1 MTASHRILHLSD
13 THLFGDGTLHYG
25 LVDTRIALERVLER
39 AGSLGA
45 VDAVVVSGD
54 LSDDGSAESYRILS
68 GMLEPWAADRGAQ
81 VVYAIGNHD
90 LPEPFEEVLGE
101 RETVVEVRGLRI
113 VTVDS
118 TVTGA
123 GYGSIDEEQLER
135 LREVLSES
143 AEHGTVVVLHHPPT
157 PPTTGLFE
165 SLRLVDPD
173 PLLEACRDGDV
184 RAILAGHYHHA
195 LATETDP
202 GYIPLVVAPAV
213 ANTVD
218 VLWSE
223 PGDRA
228 VRGSGFAVV
237 DLPDDE
243 PVRAHFVTAPAGDD
257 GDPVYVLSPAD
268 VERIAEAS
276 GWRGEG

>member
-25 LVDTRIALERVLER
+25 LVDTRVALERVLGR
-39 AGSLGA
+39 AASLGA
-45 VDAVVVSGD
+45 IDAVVVSGD
-54 LSDDGSAESYRILS
+54 LSEDGSAESYRILA
-68 GMLEPWAADRGAQ
+68 GLVEPWAAERGAQ
-81 VVYAIGNHD
+81 VVYAMGNHD

-113 VTVDS
+113 VTLDS
-118 TVTGA
+118 TVPGA
-123 GYGSIDEEQLER
+123 GYGSIGAEQLER
-135 LREVLSES
+135 LREILSES

-165 SLRLVDPD
+165 SLRLVDPE
-173 PLLEACRDGDV
+173 PLLEACREGDV

-202 GYIPLVVAPAV
+202 GYIPLIVAPAV

-228 VRGSGFAVV
+228 VRGSGLALV

-257 GDPVYVLSPAD
+257 GDLVYVLSPAD
-268 VERIAEAS
+268 VERIAETT
-276 GWRGEG
+276 GWQGEG